1 MKLQLNLEF
10 ECIIIFQNIFF
21 FSWGWSVEEM
31 SSKFRSTS
39 NAGGVE
45 EMSSRFRSTSN
56 GGGPQQGYE
65 L

>member
-1 MKLQLNLEF
+1 
-10 ECIIIFQNIFF
+10 
-21 FSWGWSVEEM
+21 M
-31 SSKFRSTS
+31 SSKFRSTW
-39 NAGGVE
+39 NGGGIE